1 MFLKLADS
9 PSIAEGFYWSIA
21 LRCSLI
27 PKRLTQSDN
36 CASTCYSFL
45 LQCQLLYELID
56 CYILSYSIPPLPY
69 GHNSLYTFL
78 YLYFHLRNCS
88 YNILLLFPF
97 KYPIKFHTLILGSIS
112 TSICICSGYTFAFIY
127 FVHSHPVLN
136 ISTITL
142 LFW

>member
-1 MFLKLADS
+1 MRKRITHSSNLCCLLPLKNFF
-9 PSIAEGFYWSIA
+9 PSSVS
-21 LRCSLI
+21 CSC
-27 PKRLTQSDN
+27 S
-36 CASTCYSFL
+36 SSS
-45 LQCQLLYELID
+45 LLY
-56 CYILSYSIPPLPY
+56 IPLLYLPPAPY

-88 YNILLLFPF
+88 YNILLLLPF